1 MRVNVALSKLRPSR
15 QNPRWVKPRP
25 EAHRRLVA
33 SIRAFGLLEPLVVRP
48 IPDKSGEFQVIAGNR
63 RLAALRQVHRDSK
76 DDPKISCEVRDVD
89 DPTAG
94 ALSLSE
100 NFVREAM
107 HPLDEAE
114 AFAKLAADEA
124 KGAES
129 IASQF
134 GVTERYVR
142 QRMKLAGLADVV
154 KTAFREDR
162 IDTGTAEAFSAVP
175 EDRQL
180 AIWQELNGSPR
191 HAEQV
196 RNIIATAWIDSAH
209 ALFDLSVLPESAVS
223 RDLFSDRVLIE
234 RQAFMEAQSQA
245 LAKEKEALREEGWAE
260 VVTGRRE
267 EVQDRL
273 YAMQVPEQEFDL
285 KTARKLEKLDG
296 RRQKLEAKLEN
307 VKDDDQ
313 EAIQA
318 VQLRIDTLEKV
329 ANEIVEAAP
338 KFFGEATKAVG
349 TVFLSL
355 DPDGQVRRE
364 FRLPRPQGR
373 RSGNGNGRVGEASSG
388 GQPEPPTSDDLS
400 DRQLAATFTHQALAV
415 REALLKAPGSRKRIL
430 AMILH
435 EKVRSEALAI
445 RHEANGITLH
455 ATQDES
461 FASAPARRVKEKRAE
476 LDPFAEDHFVEDQAA
491 YDRLGE
497 LSDSR
502 VDKLIDLLT
511 VECVTAHL
519 QRRTDLVH
527 KLSAELKVNIRAFWR
542 PDAGWLAGYQ
552 KIQLVHLMAEFHG
565 STYKP
570 ANESRKKSELVE
582 VLAKLFSD
590 AADGKIENKEL
601 AERVN
606 QWLPS
611 NLREVKGDVA
621 EPSRVGAKNRD

>member
-1 MRVNVALSKLRPSR
+1 MRVNVALSKLHPSR

-63 RLAALRQVHRDSK
+63 RLAALRQIHRDSK

-94 ALSLSE
+94 AMSLSE

-114 AFAKLAADEA
+114 AFAKLASEEA

-154 KTAFREDR
+154 KTAFREDQ

-191 HAEQV
+191 NAEQV
-196 RNIIATAWIDSAH
+196 RNVIAVAWIDSAH
-209 ALFDLSVLPESAVS
+209 ALFDLSSLSESSVS

-234 RQAFMEAQSQA
+234 RKAFMEAQSQA
-245 LAKEKEALREEGWAE
+245 LTKEQEALREEGWAE
-260 VVTGRRE
+260 VVAGRRE

-273 YAMQVPEQEFDL
+273 YAMQVPEQEFDE

-349 TVFLSL
+349 TVFLTL

-364 FRLPRPQGR
+364 FRLPRPEGR
-373 RSGNGNGRVGEASSG
+373 RSGNGNGRAGEAGSG

-400 DRQLAATFTHQALAV
+400 DRQLAATFTHQTLAV
-415 REALLKAPGSRKRIL
+415 REALLKATDSRKRIL

-455 ATQDES
+455 ATQDET
-461 FASAPARRVKEKRAE
+461 FASAAGQQVKEKRTQ

-497 LSDSR
+497 LTDNR
-502 VDKLIDLLT
+502 LDKLIDLLT

-519 QRRTDLVH
+519 QRRTELVH
-527 KLSAELKVNIRAFWR
+527 QLSVELKVNIRTFWR
-542 PDAGWLAGYQ
+542 PDGAWLTSYQ
-552 KIQLVHLMAEFHG
+552 KIQLVHLMAELHG
-565 STYKP
+565 STYNP
-570 ANESRKKSELVE
+570 DNESRKKSELVE
-582 VLAKLFSD
+582 VLAKLFAD
-590 AADGKIENKEL
+590 AAEGKLEDKQL
-601 AERVN
+601 AERAN

-611 NLREVKGDVA
+611 NLREISPDKA
-621 EPSRVGAKNRD
+621 ENAVPKKRS